1 MKKNYLKPEMQCQ
14 AVALTSIVCQSGT
27 DSVRRVSGNAELDYG
42 GSGHS
47 AARAPQFKGVM
58 DE

>member
-1 MKKNYLKPEMQCQ
+1 MQCQ